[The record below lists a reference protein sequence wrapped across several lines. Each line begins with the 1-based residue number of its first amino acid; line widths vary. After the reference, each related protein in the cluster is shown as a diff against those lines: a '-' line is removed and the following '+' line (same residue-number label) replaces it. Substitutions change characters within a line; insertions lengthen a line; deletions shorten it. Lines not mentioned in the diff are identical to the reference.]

1 MCLFTKEKK
10 FRKLIYLLFL
20 ATMGGTPL
28 FLFSCNSK
36 KEAIE
41 AKNGVIDVSN
51 WDFEANGIL
60 ALKGEWAFYWHKY
73 LKNSDFLQENAGV
86 FVEVPSGW
94 EAYKDDKG
102 EFLPVEGYAT
112 YHLLVKIPKQY
123 VNTEVLGLRTQFITT
138 SHALFVQNKLMNQ
151 PKRLGTSAQTTDAE
165 YNPDIYFFLPQSD
178 TVEIVLHVANYA
190 YRSGGLTQ
198 SISLG
203 KAHQISEAYERTLAI
218 IFLFIGVLLIMGSS
232 HLMMYFFRRRSP
244 SMLYFSLYCF
254 IMALRSLVGDDY
266 AFSDMF
272 PNAHF
277 EVGNMI
283 AYLTFYLGVPVLV
296 TFLHALYPQDFSL
309 FLKRVV
315 WAISIVFSIIVIFTK
330 SFFYSQLLIYYQLF
344 ILLLI
349 LYTIYFI
356 VRILVRRREGSF
368 ILAFG
373 IVTIFFTAV
382 NDILVA
388 NVVIDNMNL
397 MPLGSFVF
405 IFSQTL
411 ILSKKFATAF
421 RQIEGFTEELQ
432 KNNERLAATVN
443 ERTTALQ
450 QTNTQLSKNLEDLKA
465 NTTLFNQQKA
475 QIQDQY
481 KSIKSSIT
489 YAKNIQSNIFTDLE
503 TIYQRFPDSF
513 VLFKPKDII
522 SGDVY
527 YFKEVRGKVILAAI
541 DCTESGVAG
550 AFMSVIS
557 HKLLNDIIESRHIIE
572 PAQILDLL
580 HIGIRKLLRQEES
593 NAGNGMDISLVV
605 IDEKK
610 RELKFAGAKTPL
622 VYVTN
627 GTMGMI
633 SGTNA
638 HIGGLITKE
647 ITPFSQTT
655 VTLPTKG
662 DFSFYLFTDGYQ
674 DQFGGEENKKMMKKN
689 FLGLLH
695 QIYRLPMQEQH
706 KLLIEWYE
714 AWKGDTK
721 QTDDILVMGVRL

>member
-1 MCLFTKEKK
+1 MSLFTKEEK

-20 ATMGGTPL
+20 ATV

-36 KEAIE
+36 KEIIE
-41 AKNGVIDVSN
+41 AKNGVIDISN
-51 WDFEANGIL
+51 WDFEANGTV

-73 LKNSDFLQENAGV
+73 LKNGDFTQEKTGISAK
-86 FVEVPSGW
+86 VPSGW
-94 EAYKDDKG
+94 EAYKNDKG
-102 EFLPVEGYAT
+102 EFLPAEGYAT
-112 YHLLVKIPKQY
+112 YRLLAKIPKQY
-123 VNTEVLGLRTQFITT
+123 VNTEILGLRTQFITT
-138 SHALFVQNKLMNQ
+138 SHALFVQNKLMNK

-165 YNPDIYFFLPQSD
+165 YNPDVYFFLPQSD
-178 TVEIVLHVANYA
+178 TVEIVLHIANYS

-203 KAHQISEAYERTLAI
+203 KAHQISEVYERTLVI
-218 IFLFIGVLLIMGSS
+218 TFLFIGVLLIMGCS
-232 HLMMYFFRRRSP
+232 HLILYFFRRRSP
-244 SMLYFSLYCF
+244 STLYFSLYCF
-254 IMALRSLVGDDY
+254 TMALRSLVGDDY
-266 AFSDMF
+266 AFSDIF

-283 AYLTFYLGVPVLV
+283 AYLTFYMGVPVLV
-296 TFLHALYPQDFSL
+296 TFLHSLYPQDFSL
-309 FLKRVV
+309 LLKKII
-315 WAISIVFSIIVIFTK
+315 WAVSIVFSMIVIFTK
-330 SFFYSQLLIYYQLF
+330 SIFYSQLLIYYQLF
-344 ILLLI
+344 TFLLI
-349 LYTIYFI
+349 LYAIYFVI
-356 VRILVRRREGSF
+356 RILVKRREGSF
-368 ILAFG
+368 ILAVG
-373 IVTIFFTAV
+373 VITIFFTAI

-388 NVVIDNMNL
+388 NVLIDNMNL
-397 MPLGSFVF
+397 MPIGSFVF

-411 ILSKKFATAF
+411 ILSKSFATAF
-421 RQIEGFTEELQ
+421 KQIEGFTEELQ
-432 KNNERLAATVN
+432 KNNEQLAATVN

-450 QTNTQLSKNLEDLKA
+450 QTNVQLSKNLEDIKSI
-465 NTTLFNQQKA
+465 TELFNKQKA

-489 YAKNIQSNIFTDLE
+489 YAKNIQNNIFTDVE
-503 TIYQRFPDSF
+503 TIYQRFPDF
-513 VLFKPKDII
+513 FLLFRPKDIV

-527 YFKEVRGKVILAAI
+527 YFKEVRGKIILAAI
-541 DCTESGVAG
+541 DCTENGVAG

-557 HKLLNDIIESRHIIE
+557 HKLLNDIVESQYITE
-572 PAQILDLL
+572 PAAILNSL
-580 HIGIRKLLRQEES
+580 HMGIRKLLRQEES

-605 IDEKK
+605 IDEEK
-610 RELKFAGAKTPL
+610 RELKFAGAKSPL

-638 HIGGLITKE
+638 HIGGLVAKE
-647 ITPFSQTT
+647 TTPFNQTT
-655 VTLPTKG
+655 VTLPTRG

-674 DQFGGEENKKMMKKN
+674 DQFGGEENKKMMRKN

-695 QIYRLPMQEQH
+695 QIHRLPMEEQH